1 MVASFTDIVGIGL
14 RIVSNREKIAQ
25 MWDQVAPVVRE
36 VTKIYPQIK
45 QLVDTVAPGVTAST
59 APTPSEAPSLSVQW
73 LQEALNKLDNSGLE
87 VDGDYGE
94 ATRGA
99 VAEYQRAHP
108 PLEIDGWA
116 GVATQASIYE
126 ALQKRSK

>member
-59 APTPSEAPSLSVQW
+59 PSIPPPSFSVQW
-73 LQEALNKLDNSGLE
+73 LQEALNKVDNSGLE

-94 ATRGA
+94 ATRAA
-99 VAEYQRAHP
+99 VAEYQRDHP
-108 PLEIDGWA
+108 PLEVDGWA

-126 ALQKRSK
+126 VLQKRSK